1 MGKWT
6 SDGSEYIDYNV
17 QLMGSNVPLAQAVPM
32 RITNG
37 TNEPIITLSS
47 VDGSNASYNSLMVQN
62 RNYAYNESTFDRVRN
77 NTQGTLLASQAR
89 TIQTG
94 SPIQTNYNA
103 KGVILFLNVTVASG
117 TGGLQPKVLIV
128 DPVSG
133 NAIQYY
139 ADPGAITGT
148 GLYAYVIYPGDN
160 TPAYGTTKQH
170 VQTALPRTWQANVY
184 VGDASSYTYSLGYA
198 LIL

>member
-1 MGKWT
+1 MSRNNDVSLT
-6 SDGSEYIDYNV
+6 
-17 QLMGSNVPLAQAVPM
+17 GSNVPDAQRLPIK
-32 RITNG
+32 ITNG
-37 TNEPIITLSS
+37 SNEINLTSVGSTSDGNAFGYYGMNTNSISRIYN
-47 VDGSNASYNSLMVQN
+47 GSTY
-62 RNYAYNESTFDRVRN
+62 DRQYG

-139 ADPGAITGT
+139 TDPGAITGT

-170 VQTALPRTWQANVY
+170 VQTALPRTWQVNVY
-184 VGDASSYTYSLGYA
+184 VSDASSYTYSLGYA